1 VTSRSEPIFAIGE
14 GHTPRG
20 DDDRSG
26 LKLGYITTRG
36 ELNEAGQDDILR
48 AQRTFVCVAEGL
60 RSLALNILLS

>member
-1 VTSRSEPIFAIGE
+1 MSSPQEPILPIE
-14 GHTPRG
+14 DGHTPLG

-48 AQRTFVCVAEGL
+48 AQRTFVCMAEGL